1 MPRRIPGLASS
12 QGYIFHFFTPG
23 GLALVRDCFI
33 TRFRR
38 GAVPVFV
45 GLQKQID
52 SAARW
57 GTGKGK
63 CVAHRAALDEDMG
76 AYRVT
81 GTNMGGGRALAPD
94 TGGTDAGTDRARMLE
109 EHEALDLAADW
120 SDISTGLRKDI
131 GQQLFGQWIKP
142 VQLGSFCKETG
153 TLDLFLPT
161 EFSANWV
168 ADRFADRLSLAW
180 KIARPDVRNVR
191 ILVHPGRRALPELRL
206 AESGRRAANDGA
218 PVAQPGDALGMGGDF
233 AALGSNG
240 IGGSIGLDASLTFT
254 TFVTGTANVLASN
267 AAQRMAATETP
278 QFAPLY
284 LKAATGQGKT
294 HLLHAVG
301 HAYLAAH
308 PRARIFYCSAERFM
322 VEFVQALR
330 QNQMIEF
337 KGRLRGFDLLL
348 VDDIQFIIGKASA
361 QEELLYTIDAL
372 LAEGKRLCFA
382 ADRAPQALDGVEQRL
397 LSRLSMGLV
406 ADIQPADIELRR
418 AILEHRLARF
428 SPSHVPSDVIEFLA
442 RTINRNV
449 RELVGGLNKLIA
461 YAQLTGQPVSLALA
475 EDQLTDI
482 LSANRRRITIDEIQ
496 RTVCQFYR
504 VDRTEM
510 GSKRRARAVV
520 RPRQVAMYLA
530 KVLTPRSYPEI
541 GRKFGGRDHST
552 VIHAVR
558 LIEDLRTRDAD
569 MDGDVRSLL
578 RQLES

>member
-1 MPRRIPGLASS
+1 MEED
-12 QGYIFHFFTPG
+12 QE
-23 GLALVRDCFI
+23 
-33 TRFRR
+33 
-38 GAVPVFV
+38 AV
-45 GLQKQID
+45 
-52 SAARW
+52 
-57 GTGKGK
+57 
-63 CVAHRAALDEDMG
+63 
-76 AYRVT
+76 
-81 GTNMGGGRALAPD
+81 N
-94 TGGTDAGTDRARMLE
+94 
-109 EHEALDLAADW
+109 LAADW
-120 SDISTGLRKDI
+120 ADISQGLRKDL
-131 GQQLFGQWIKP
+131 GQQAHSQWIKP
-142 VQLGSFCKETG
+142 IQPGNYCKETG
-153 TLDLFLPT
+153 TLDLYLPT

-180 KIARPDVRNVR
+180 KIARPDVRHVR
-191 ILVHPGRRALPELRL
+191 ILVHPGRRQLPELRL
-206 AESGRRAANDGA
+206 GSGGRPSSAPANDS
-218 PVAQPGDALGMGGDF
+218 AQSWSKENIADPISAVLQGEAF
-233 AALGSNG
+233 AALGQGPVG
-240 IGGSIGLDASLTFT
+240 IDASQTFT
-254 TFVTGTANVLASN
+254 SFVTGQSNVLACN

-278 QFAPLY
+278 QFSPLY
-284 LKAATGQGKT
+284 LKGATGQGKT
-294 HLLHAVG
+294 HLLHAIG
-301 HAYLAAH
+301 HAYLANH
-308 PRARIFYCSAERFM
+308 PHARIFYCSAERFM

-337 KGRLRGFDLLL
+337 KARLRGFDLLL

-372 LAEGKRLCFA
+372 LQEGKRLVFA
-382 ADRAPQALDGVEQRL
+382 ADRAPQALDGVEPRL

-418 AILEHRLARF
+418 SILENRLGRF
-428 SPSHVPSDVIEFLA
+428 ASVDVPSDVIEFLA

-461 YAQLTGQPVSLALA
+461 YAQLTGQAVSLQLA
-475 EDQLTDI
+475 EEQLTDI

-504 VDRTEM
+504 IDRTEM
-510 GSKRRARAVV
+510 SSKRRARAVV

-558 LIEDLRTRDAD
+558 LIEELRSRDAD

>member
-1 MPRRIPGLASS
+1 MTGIVS
-12 QGYIFHFFTPG
+12 G
-23 GLALVRDCFI
+23 GNRAD
-33 TRFRR
+33 
-38 GAVPVFV
+38 
-45 GLQKQID
+45 
-52 SAARW
+52 AATSGSKLDGGKS
-57 GTGKGK
+57 GTK
-63 CVAHRAALDEDMG
+63 
-76 AYRVT
+76 
-81 GTNMGGGRALAPD
+81 MGG
-94 TGGTDAGTDRARMLE
+94 ARMVE
-109 EHEALDLAADW
+109 DQEAVDLAADW
-120 SDISTGLRKDI
+120 ADISQGLRKDL
-131 GQQLFGQWIKP
+131 GQQLHSQWIRP
-142 VQLGSFCKETG
+142 IQLGTFCKDTG
-153 TLDLFLPT
+153 TLDLYLPT

-180 KIARPDVRNVR
+180 KIARGEVRNVR
-191 ILVHPGRRALPELRL
+191 ISVHPGRRALPELRVGKDG
-206 AESGRRAANDGA
+206 SVRRAPANDGA
-218 PVAQPGDALGMGGDF
+218 PAGQELA
-233 AALGSNG
+233 
-240 IGGSIGLDASLTFT
+240 SIGVVAGDVGGIAAGTVGLDPTLTFA
-254 TFVTGTANVLASN
+254 TFVTGASNVLASN
-267 AAQRMAATETP
+267 AAQRMAALEKP

-294 HLLHAVG
+294 HLLHAIG
-301 HAYLAAH
+301 HAYLANH

-337 KGRLRGFDLLL
+337 KSRLRGFDLLL

-372 LAEGKRLCFA
+372 LAEGKRLIFA

-406 ADIQPADIELRR
+406 ADIVPADIELRR

-428 SPSHVPSDVIEFLA
+428 TPADVPADVIEFLA

-461 YAQLTGQPVSLALA
+461 YAQLTGQAVSLQLA
-475 EDQLTDI
+475 EEQLTDI

-510 GSKRRARAVV
+510 ASKRRARAVV

-558 LIEDLRTRDAD
+558 LIEELRTRDAD

>member
-1 MPRRIPGLASS
+1 M
-12 QGYIFHFFTPG
+12 
-23 GLALVRDCFI
+23 
-33 TRFRR
+33 
-38 GAVPVFV
+38 
-45 GLQKQID
+45 
-52 SAARW
+52 
-57 GTGKGK
+57 
-63 CVAHRAALDEDMG
+63 M
-76 AYRVT
+76 
-81 GTNMGGGRALAPD
+81 
-94 TGGTDAGTDRARMLE
+94 E
-109 EHEALDLAADW
+109 EQEALDLAADW
-120 SDISTGLRKDI
+120 ADISRGLRKDL
-131 GQQLFGQWIKP
+131 GHQLYSQWIKP
-142 VQLGSFCKETG
+142 IQLGSLCKQSG
-153 TLDLFLPT
+153 TLDLYLPN

-168 ADRFADRLSLAW
+168 SDRFADRLSLAW
-180 KIARPDVRNVR
+180 KIARPDIRNVQ
-191 ILVHPGRRALPELRL
+191 ISVMPGRRAMPGLRL
-206 AESGRRAANDGA
+206 GREEGRRAANDGA
-218 PVAQPGDALGMGGDF
+218 PLAQPGDALGMGAAELG
-233 AALGSNG
+233 ALGQG
-240 IGGSIGLDASLTFT
+240 PVGLDPSLTFAS
-254 TFVTGTANVLASN
+254 FVTGSANILASN

-294 HLLHAVG
+294 HLLHAIG
-301 HAYLAAH
+301 HAYLANH
-308 PRARIFYCSAERFM
+308 QRARIFYCSAERFM

-330 QNQMIEF
+330 QNQTIEF
-337 KGRLRGFDLLL
+337 KARLRGFDLLL

-372 LAEGKRLCFA
+372 LAEGKRLVFA

-418 AILEHRLARF
+418 SILEHRLQRF
-428 SPSHVPSDVIEFLA
+428 SPSHVPGDVVEFLA

-461 YAQLTGQPVSLALA
+461 YAQLTGQAVSLQLA
-475 EDQLTDI
+475 EEQLTDI

-510 GSKRRARAVV
+510 ASKRRARAVV

-558 LIEDLRTRDAD
+558 LIEDLRARDAD

>member
-1 MPRRIPGLASS
+1 LPIA
-12 QGYIFHFFTPG
+12 
-23 GLALVRDCFI
+23 
-33 TRFRR
+33 
-38 GAVPVFV
+38 
-45 GLQKQID
+45 
-52 SAARW
+52 
-57 GTGKGK
+57 
-63 CVAHRAALDEDMG
+63 EDQ
-76 AYRVT
+76 
-81 GTNMGGGRALAPD
+81 D
-94 TGGTDAGTDRARMLE
+94 
-109 EHEALDLAADW
+109 ALDLAADW
-120 SDISTGLRKDI
+120 ADISQGLRKDL
-131 GQQLFGQWIKP
+131 GQQLHSQWIKP
-142 VQLGSFCKETG
+142 IQLGTFCKETG

-168 ADRFADRLSLAW
+168 TDRFADRLSLAW
-180 KIARPDVRNVR
+180 KIARPDVRHVR
-191 ILVHPGRRALPELRL
+191 VSVHPGRRALPELRL
-206 AESGRRAANDGA
+206 GHSSAPRGAANDSISPPNSGM
-218 PVAQPGDALGMGGDF
+218 VSMGGVE
-233 AALGSNG
+233 LGTLG
-240 IGGSIGLDASLTFT
+240 QASIGLDPSLTFA
-254 TFVTGTANVLASN
+254 TFVTGSANVLAYN
-267 AAQRMAATETP
+267 AAQRMAAVEAP
-278 QFAPLY
+278 QFSPLY

-294 HLLHAVG
+294 HLLHAIG
-301 HAYLAAH
+301 HTYLQAH

-330 QNQMIEF
+330 QNQTIEF
-337 KGRLRGFDLLL
+337 KARLRGFDLLL

-361 QEELLYTIDAL
+361 QEELLYTIDSL
-372 LAEGKRLCFA
+372 LGEGKRIVFA

-418 AILEHRLARF
+418 SILEHRLARF
-428 SPSHVPSDVIEFLA
+428 SPADVPSDVIEFLA

-461 YAQLTGQPVSLALA
+461 YAQLTGQAVSLQLA
-475 EDQLTDI
+475 EEQLTDI

-510 GSKRRARAVV
+510 ASKRRARAVV

>member
-1 MPRRIPGLASS
+1 
-12 QGYIFHFFTPG
+12 
-23 GLALVRDCFI
+23 
-33 TRFRR
+33 
-38 GAVPVFV
+38 
-45 GLQKQID
+45 
-52 SAARW
+52 
-57 GTGKGK
+57 
-63 CVAHRAALDEDMG
+63 
-76 AYRVT
+76 
-81 GTNMGGGRALAPD
+81 
-94 TGGTDAGTDRARMLE
+94 
-109 EHEALDLAADW
+109 
-120 SDISTGLRKDI
+120 
-131 GQQLFGQWIKP
+131 
-142 VQLGSFCKETG
+142 
-153 TLDLFLPT
+153 
-161 EFSANWV
+161 
-168 ADRFADRLSLAW
+168 
-180 KIARPDVRNVR
+180 
-191 ILVHPGRRALPELRL
+191 
-206 AESGRRAANDGA
+206 
-218 PVAQPGDALGMGGDF
+218 
-233 AALGSNG
+233 
-240 IGGSIGLDASLTFT
+240 
-254 TFVTGTANVLASN
+254 
-267 AAQRMAATETP
+267 
-278 QFAPLY
+278 
-284 LKAATGQGKT
+284 
-294 HLLHAVG
+294 
-301 HAYLAAH
+301 
-308 PRARIFYCSAERFM
+308 M

-337 KGRLRGFDLLL
+337 KARLRGFDLLL

-372 LAEGKRLCFA
+372 LAEGKRLVFA

-418 AILEHRLARF
+418 AILDNRLARF
-428 SPSHVPSDVIEFLA
+428 SPADVPADVVEFLA

-461 YAQLTGQPVSLALA
+461 YAQLTGQAVSLQLA
-475 EDQLTDI
+475 EEQLTDI

-504 VDRTEM
+504 VDRQEM
-510 GSKRRARAVV
+510 SSKRRARAVV

>member
-1 MPRRIPGLASS
+1 M
-12 QGYIFHFFTPG
+12 
-23 GLALVRDCFI
+23 
-33 TRFRR
+33 
-38 GAVPVFV
+38 
-45 GLQKQID
+45 
-52 SAARW
+52 
-57 GTGKGK
+57 GTGWGDK
-63 CVAHRAALDEDMG
+63 RATAPAQANG
-76 AYRVT
+76 VT
-81 GTNMGGGRALAPD
+81 AQ
-94 TGGTDAGTDRARMLE
+94 MLE
-109 EHEALDLAADW
+109 EQEALDLAADW
-120 SDISTGLRKDI
+120 ADISTGLRKDI

-142 VQLGSFCKETG
+142 VQLGPFCKETG
-153 TLDLFLPT
+153 TLDLYLPT

-206 AESGRRAANDGA
+206 GEGRRAANDGAA
-218 PVAQPGDALGMGGDF
+218 PVAQPGDALGMGAEFG
-233 AALGSNG
+233 AVG
-240 IGGSIGLDASLTFT
+240 GGSAVGLDPSLTFA
-254 TFVTGTANVLASN
+254 TFVSGNSNVLAAN

-284 LKAATGQGKT
+284 LKGATGQGKT
-294 HLLHAVG
+294 HLLHAIG
-301 HAYLAAH
+301 HAYLSAH

-372 LAEGKRLCFA
+372 LAEGKRLVFA

-406 ADIQPADIELRR
+406 ADISPADIDLRR
-418 AILEHRLARF
+418 SILEHRLARF
-428 SPSHVPSDVIEFLA
+428 SPHHVPADVIEFLA

-461 YAQLTGQPVSLALA
+461 YAQLTGQAVSLQLA
-475 EDQLTDI
+475 EEQLTDI

-510 GSKRRARAVV
+510 ASKRRARAVV

>member
-1 MPRRIPGLASS
+1 M
-12 QGYIFHFFTPG
+12 
-23 GLALVRDCFI
+23 
-33 TRFRR
+33 
-38 GAVPVFV
+38 
-45 GLQKQID
+45 
-52 SAARW
+52 
-57 GTGKGK
+57 
-63 CVAHRAALDEDMG
+63 ED
-76 AYRVT
+76 
-81 GTNMGGGRALAPD
+81 D
-94 TGGTDAGTDRARMLE
+94 
-109 EHEALDLAADW
+109 HEALDLAADW
-120 SDISTGLRKDI
+120 ADISQGLRKDL
-131 GQQLFGQWIKP
+131 GQQLFSQWIRP
-142 VQLGSFCKETG
+142 IQLGHFCKETG

-191 ILVHPGRRALPELRL
+191 ISVHPGRRQLPELRL
-206 AESGRRAANDGA
+206 GNGAGHRRAANDGA
-218 PVAQPGDALGMGGDF
+218 NGAESAAASLGGEEFGALGQGT
-233 AALGSNG
+233 
-240 IGGSIGLDASLTFT
+240 IGLDPSLTFT
-254 TFVTGTANVLASN
+254 TFVTGSANVLACN

-278 QFAPLY
+278 QFSPLY
-284 LKAATGQGKT
+284 LKGATGQGKT
-294 HLLHAVG
+294 HLLHAIG
-301 HAYLAAH
+301 HAYLTAH

-322 VEFVQALR
+322 IEFVQALR

-337 KGRLRGFDLLL
+337 KARLRGFDLLL

-372 LAEGKRLCFA
+372 LAEGKRLVFA

-406 ADIQPADIELRR
+406 ADIQAADIELRR

-428 SPSHVPSDVIEFLA
+428 TPADVPADVIEFLA

-461 YAQLTGQPVSLALA
+461 YAQLTGQEVSLQLA
-475 EDQLTDI
+475 EEQLTDI

-504 VDRTEM
+504 VDRQEM
-510 GSKRRARAVV
+510 SSKRRARAVV

-558 LIEDLRTRDAD
+558 LIEELRTRDAD

>member
-1 MPRRIPGLASS
+1 MSGTSAG
-12 QGYIFHFFTPG
+12 QGANG
-23 GLALVRDCFI
+23 VSKKSKAVKLVMEEDQE
-33 TRFRR
+33 
-38 GAVPVFV
+38 AV
-45 GLQKQID
+45 
-52 SAARW
+52 
-57 GTGKGK
+57 
-63 CVAHRAALDEDMG
+63 
-76 AYRVT
+76 
-81 GTNMGGGRALAPD
+81 N
-94 TGGTDAGTDRARMLE
+94 
-109 EHEALDLAADW
+109 LAADW
-120 SDISTGLRKDI
+120 ADISQGLRKDL
-131 GQQLFGQWIKP
+131 GQQAHSQWIKP
-142 VQLGSFCKETG
+142 IQPGNYCKETG
-153 TLDLFLPT
+153 TLDLYLPT

-168 ADRFADRLSLAW
+168 SDRFADRLSLAW
-180 KIARPDVRNVR
+180 KIARPDVRHVR
-191 ILVHPGRRALPELRL
+191 ILVHPGRRQLPELRL
-206 AESGRRAANDGA
+206 GGGGGRPSSAPANDS
-218 PVAQPGDALGMGGDF
+218 AQGTPDPISAALSGDSF
-233 AALGSNG
+233 AALGQGPAG
-240 IGGSIGLDASLTFT
+240 IDASQTFSS
-254 TFVTGTANVLASN
+254 FVTGQSNVLACN

-278 QFAPLY
+278 QFSPLY

-294 HLLHAVG
+294 HLLHAIG
-301 HAYLAAH
+301 HAYLQHH
-308 PRARIFYCSAERFM
+308 PHARIFYCSAERFM

-337 KGRLRGFDLLL
+337 KSRLRGFDLLL

-372 LAEGKRLCFA
+372 LQEGKRLVFA
-382 ADRAPQALDGVEQRL
+382 ADRAPQALDGVEPRL

-406 ADIQPADIELRR
+406 ADILPADIELRR
-418 AILEHRLARF
+418 SILENRLGRF
-428 SPSHVPSDVIEFLA
+428 ASVDVPSDVIEFLA

-461 YAQLTGQPVSLALA
+461 YAQLTGQAVSLQLA
-475 EDQLTDI
+475 EEQLTDI

-504 VDRTEM
+504 IDRTEM
-510 GSKRRARAVV
+510 SSKRRARAVV

-558 LIEDLRTRDAD
+558 LIEELRTRDAD

>member
-1 MPRRIPGLASS
+1 MP
-12 QGYIFHFFTPG
+12 
-23 GLALVRDCFI
+23 
-33 TRFRR
+33 
-38 GAVPVFV
+38 
-45 GLQKQID
+45 
-52 SAARW
+52 
-57 GTGKGK
+57 
-63 CVAHRAALDEDMG
+63 ED
-76 AYRVT
+76 
-81 GTNMGGGRALAPD
+81 
-94 TGGTDAGTDRARMLE
+94 
-109 EHEALDLAADW
+109 HEAVNLAADW
-120 SDISTGLRKDI
+120 ADIGQGLRKDL
-131 GQQLFGQWIKP
+131 GHQLYGQWIKP
-142 VQLGSFCKETG
+142 IQLGTFCNETG

-161 EFSANWV
+161 DFSANWV

-180 KIARPDVRNVR
+180 KIARPDIRNVR
-191 ILVHPGRRALPELRL
+191 ISVHPGRRQLPELRL
-206 AESGRRAANDGA
+206 GAAQNARRAANDGA
-218 PVAQPGDALGMGGDF
+218 GGAKD
-233 AALGSNG
+233 GSMLE
-240 IGGSIGLDASLTFT
+240 IGGEELGGLGHVSIGLDPSLTFLS
-254 TFVTGTANVLASN
+254 FVTGTSNILASN
-267 AAQRMAATETP
+267 AAQRMAALDKP

-294 HLLHAVG
+294 HLLHAIG
-301 HAYLAAH
+301 HTYLATH

-337 KGRLRGFDLLL
+337 KSRLRGFDLLL

-372 LAEGKRLCFA
+372 LAEGKRLVFA

-418 AILEHRLARF
+418 SILEYRLARF
-428 SPSHVPSDVIEFLA
+428 VPADVPADVIDFLA
-442 RTINRNV
+442 RTISRNI

-461 YAQLTGQPVSLALA
+461 YAQLTGQAVSLQLA
-475 EDQLTDI
+475 EEQLTDI

-510 GSKRRARAVV
+510 SSKRRARAVV

>member
-1 MPRRIPGLASS
+1 MA
-12 QGYIFHFFTPG
+12 
-23 GLALVRDCFI
+23 
-33 TRFRR
+33 
-38 GAVPVFV
+38 
-45 GLQKQID
+45 
-52 SAARW
+52 
-57 GTGKGK
+57 
-63 CVAHRAALDEDMG
+63 ED
-76 AYRVT
+76 
-81 GTNMGGGRALAPD
+81 PD
-94 TGGTDAGTDRARMLE
+94 
-109 EHEALDLAADW
+109 ALDLAADW
-120 SDISTGLRKDI
+120 ADISQGLRKDL
-131 GQQLFGQWIKP
+131 GQQLHGQWIKP
-142 VQLGSFCKETG
+142 IQLGSFCKETG

-168 ADRFADRLSLAW
+168 ADRLADRLSLAW

-191 ILVHPGRRALPELRL
+191 ISVLPGRRQLPELRL
-206 AESGRRAANDGA
+206 GNSGGNRRPPANDGSPQA
-218 PVAQPGDALGMGGDF
+218 HDGAMAIGADDF
-233 AALGSNG
+233 AALGQG
-240 IGGSIGLDASLTFT
+240 TIGLDPMLTFAS
-254 TFVTGTANVLASN
+254 FVTGTANVLACN
-267 AAQRMAATETP
+267 AAQRMAAPETP
-278 QFAPLY
+278 QFSPLY
-284 LKAATGQGKT
+284 LKGATGQGKT
-294 HLLHAVG
+294 HLLHAIG
-301 HAYLAAH
+301 HAYLATH

-337 KGRLRGFDLLL
+337 KSRLRGFDLLL

-372 LAEGKRLCFA
+372 LAEGKRLVFA
-382 ADRAPQALDGVEQRL
+382 ADRAPQALDGVEPRL

-406 ADIQPADIELRR
+406 ADIQAADIDLRR
-418 AILEHRLARF
+418 QILEHRLQRF
-428 SPSHVPSDVIEFLA
+428 SPADVPGDVIEFLA

-461 YAQLTGQPVSLALA
+461 YAQLTGQAVSLQLA

-510 GSKRRARAVV
+510 SSKRRARAVV
-520 RPRQVAMYLA
+520 RPRQVAMYLS

>member
-1 MPRRIPGLASS
+1 MSDREH
-12 QGYIFHFFTPG
+12 Q
-23 GLALVRDCFI
+23 
-33 TRFRR
+33 
-38 GAVPVFV
+38 
-45 GLQKQID
+45 
-52 SAARW
+52 
-57 GTGKGK
+57 
-63 CVAHRAALDEDMG
+63 
-76 AYRVT
+76 RVT
-81 GTNMGGGRALAPD
+81 GNMWGGRRADAAP
-94 TGGTDAGTDRARMLE
+94 GKKAGAAPHAEDQ
-109 EHEALDLAADW
+109 EAVDLAADW
-120 SDISTGLRKDI
+120 ADISQGLRKDL
-131 GQQLFGQWIKP
+131 GQQLFNQWIRP
-142 VQLGSFCKETG
+142 IQLGGFCKETG
-153 TLDLFLPT
+153 TLDLYLPT

-168 ADRFADRLSLAW
+168 ADRFADRLTLAW
-180 KIARPDVRNVR
+180 KITRDVRHVR
-191 ILVHPGRRALPELRL
+191 ISVHPGRRAMPELRL
-206 AESGRRAANDGA
+206 ARDPAPANDRAQRA
-218 PVAQPGDALGMGGDF
+218 PAPAMGVSVGEVASVVTDTLGL
-233 AALGSNG
+233 A
-240 IGGSIGLDASLTFT
+240 SIGLDPSLTFAS
-254 TFVTGTANVLASN
+254 FVTGTSNVLAAN
-267 AAQRMAATETP
+267 AAQRMSALEQP
-278 QFAPLY
+278 QFSPLY

-294 HLLHAVG
+294 HLMHAIG
-301 HAYLAAH
+301 HAFLSNH

-330 QNQMIEF
+330 QNQTIEF
-337 KGRLRGFDLLL
+337 KARLRGFDLLL

-372 LAEGKRLCFA
+372 LAEGKRLVFA

-418 AILEHRLARF
+418 SILENRLARF
-428 SPSHVPSDVIEFLA
+428 AAPTAVPADVIEFLA

-482 LSANRRRITIDEIQ
+482 LSANRKRITIDEIQ

-510 GSKRRARAVV
+510 SSKRRARAVV
-520 RPRQVAMYLA
+520 RPRQVAMYLS

-569 MDGDVRSLL
+569 IDGDVRSLL

>member
-1 MPRRIPGLASS
+1 ME
-12 QGYIFHFFTPG
+12 
-23 GLALVRDCFI
+23 
-33 TRFRR
+33 
-38 GAVPVFV
+38 
-45 GLQKQID
+45 
-52 SAARW
+52 
-57 GTGKGK
+57 
-63 CVAHRAALDEDMG
+63 ED
-76 AYRVT
+76 R
-81 GTNMGGGRALAPD
+81 
-94 TGGTDAGTDRARMLE
+94 
-109 EHEALDLAADW
+109 EALDLAADW
-120 SDISTGLRKDI
+120 SDISQGLRKDL
-131 GQQLFGQWIKP
+131 GQQLHSQWIKP
-142 VQLGSFCKETG
+142 IQLGTFCKDTG

-168 ADRFADRLSLAW
+168 ADRFSDRLSLAW
-180 KIARPDVRNVR
+180 KIARPDVRVVR
-191 ILVHPGRRALPELRL
+191 ISVHPGRRHLPELRL
-206 AESGRRAANDGA
+206 GSGSDHARAANDGA
-218 PVAQPGDALGMGGDF
+218 TGGDARAVSLGGEEFG
-233 AALGSNG
+233 G
-240 IGGSIGLDASLTFT
+240 IGQGTVGLDPSLTFQS
-254 TFVTGTANVLASN
+254 FVTGTANVLAFN
-267 AAQRMAATETP
+267 AAQRMAAIETP
-278 QFAPLY
+278 QFSPLY

-294 HLLHAVG
+294 HLLHAIG
-301 HAYLAAH
+301 HSYLAAH
-308 PRARIFYCSAERFM
+308 QRARIFYCSAERFM

-337 KGRLRGFDLLL
+337 KARLRGFDLLL

-372 LAEGKRLCFA
+372 LAEGKRLVFA
-382 ADRAPQALDGVEQRL
+382 ADRAPQALDGVEPRL

-406 ADIQPADIELRR
+406 ADIAPADIELRR
-418 AILEHRLARF
+418 SILEHRLARF
-428 SPSHVPSDVIEFLA
+428 SPAQVPADVIEFLA

-461 YAQLTGQPVSLALA
+461 YAQLTGQEVSLQLA
-475 EDQLTDI
+475 EEQLTDI

-510 GSKRRARAVV
+510 SSKRRARAVV

-558 LIEDLRTRDAD
+558 LIEDLRQRDAD

>member
-1 MPRRIPGLASS
+1 MPE
-12 QGYIFHFFTPG
+12 
-23 GLALVRDCFI
+23 
-33 TRFRR
+33 
-38 GAVPVFV
+38 
-45 GLQKQID
+45 
-52 SAARW
+52 
-57 GTGKGK
+57 
-63 CVAHRAALDEDMG
+63 DED
-76 AYRVT
+76 AI
-81 GTNMGGGRALAPD
+81 
-94 TGGTDAGTDRARMLE
+94 
-109 EHEALDLAADW
+109 DLAADW
-120 SDISTGLRKDI
+120 SDISQGLRKDL
-131 GQQLFGQWIKP
+131 GQQLHSQWIKP
-142 VQLGSFCKETG
+142 IQLGTFCKETG

-168 ADRFADRLSLAW
+168 SDRFADRLSLAW

-191 ILVHPGRRALPELRL
+191 VSVHPGRRQLPELRVGG
-206 AESGRRAANDGA
+206 SRNAANDTSGTML
-218 PVAQPGDALGMGGDF
+218 VCGGEE
-233 AALGSNG
+233 LGSLG
-240 IGGSIGLDASLTFT
+240 QASIGLDPSLTFAS
-254 TFVTGTANVLASN
+254 FVTGASNILASN
-267 AAQRMAATETP
+267 AAQRMAAVEKP

-294 HLLHAVG
+294 HLLHAIG
-301 HAYLAAH
+301 HTYLAAH
-308 PRARIFYCSAERFM
+308 PRSRIFYCSAERFM

-330 QNQMIEF
+330 QNQTIEF
-337 KGRLRGFDLLL
+337 KSRLRGFDLLL

-372 LAEGKRLCFA
+372 LAEGKRLVFA

-418 AILEHRLARF
+418 SILEHRLTRF
-428 SPSHVPSDVIEFLA
+428 SPTDVPADVIEFLA
-442 RTINRNV
+442 RTINRNI

-461 YAQLTGQPVSLALA
+461 YAQLTGQTVSLQLA
-475 EDQLTDI
+475 EEQLTDI

-510 GSKRRARAVV
+510 SSKRRARAVV